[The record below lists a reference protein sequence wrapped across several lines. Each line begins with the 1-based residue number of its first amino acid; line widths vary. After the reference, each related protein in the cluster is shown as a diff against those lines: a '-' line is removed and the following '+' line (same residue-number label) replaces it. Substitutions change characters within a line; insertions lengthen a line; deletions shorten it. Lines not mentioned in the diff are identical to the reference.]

1 MAHNGERKR
10 SSYCRSYTNEGN
22 VTFAIK
28 FSAPFG
34 QTILPLGK
42 AFDSTTYFREKNILY
57 ALIEGKSKVKEIF
70 RD

>member
-1 MAHNGERKR
+1 MAHNGARKR
-10 SSYCRSYTNEGN
+10 SSYCRSYTNEGD
-22 VTFAIK
+22 VTFDIK

-42 AFDSTTYFREKNILY
+42 AFDSTTYFQRKNILY
-57 ALIEGKSKVKEIF
+57 ALIEGKSKIKEIY